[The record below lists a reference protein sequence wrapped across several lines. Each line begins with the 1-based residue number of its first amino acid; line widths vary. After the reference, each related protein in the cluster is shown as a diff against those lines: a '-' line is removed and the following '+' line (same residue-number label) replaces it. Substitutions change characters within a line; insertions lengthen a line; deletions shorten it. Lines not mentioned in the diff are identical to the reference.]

1 MTHQKKTWQAPSAS
15 QEGWLPLEDEQ
26 LKEVTGAAPKD
37 GLPPLRTLFVNDRDR
52 SLDGKTLP
60 PTHPAIEPN
69 LRQLDINPE
78 KVPANHS
85 FRLTPEGLIRY
96 IRTPFPVP
104 SDVR

>member
-1 MTHQKKTWQAPSAS
+1 MTNQKKPLQAPSAS

-85 FRLTPEGLIRY
+85 FQVSPEGLIRY
-96 IRTPFPVP
+96 IRTPYPVP
-104 SDVR
+104 SGGR